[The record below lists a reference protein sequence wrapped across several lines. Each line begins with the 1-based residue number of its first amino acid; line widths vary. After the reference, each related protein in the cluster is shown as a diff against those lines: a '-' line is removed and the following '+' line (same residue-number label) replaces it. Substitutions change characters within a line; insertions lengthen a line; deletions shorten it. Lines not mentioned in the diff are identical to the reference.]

1 MTPLIASE
9 LPEVAQIVTATTARM
24 TAMTAMAAIRGNASP
39 RVVVRDEAEARATS
53 GQGKRASIQRA
64 RTQKRRPFRAMA

>member
-24 TAMTAMAAIRGNASP
+24 TAMATIRGNASP
-39 RVVVRDEAEARATS
+39 RVIVRGEAEARATS